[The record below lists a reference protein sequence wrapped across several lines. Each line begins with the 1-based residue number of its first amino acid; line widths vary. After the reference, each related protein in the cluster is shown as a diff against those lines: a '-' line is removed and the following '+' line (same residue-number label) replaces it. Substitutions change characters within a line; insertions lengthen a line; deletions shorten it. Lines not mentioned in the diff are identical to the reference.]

1 MTRRKK
7 RAGTRRS
14 RRSMTA
20 AAVKVLLVAY
30 DAFLAFQNN
39 GVL

>member
-20 AAVKVLLVAY
+20 AALLKVIR
-30 DAFLAFQNN
+30 DAAK
-39 GVL
+39 

>member
-7 RAGTRRS
+7 RAGTRS

-20 AAVKVLLVAY
+20 AAVKVLLAAY